1 MNGAEYFLMADV
13 HKEKNHVMYE
23 GKHIHFSEVDNKPL
37 CSYSPKLCKQRRL
50 NGYAFCIR
58 HVLEDKTAPFK
69 QCEFVAKYNSQRCT
83 NPIPKSEDRRYC
95 NSHLQVLGLVPKK
108 ERKKKNEQLEEVR
121 PRFHPDA
128 TMAVSLAVP
137 SLALKAAN
145 GLDGPTRSP
154 QRPRLTL
161 QYLEHELDDP
171 FAFPDDDDYV
181 LRKGT
186 VKRKLQTKLAQNRQ
200 QQRLLREPETF
211 RLQSEHFIPHTA
223 PSRLLY
229 PGTPPLSSP
238 PQPAGLPQ
246 GLLCKPP
253 PPPLPTPSLP
263 QASTHSIV
271 TTTPASH
278 SPNGKA
284 HRSASPPQKTPPP
297 AQPTA
302 TLPPPVTTATDS
314 PRPDVVVLKA
324 SKSTPV
330 CRQRSACRSR
340 LQRLA
345 KLCAEKQLLH
355 RDLFPHLG
363 LDWSEDSEE
372 EEEEDE
378 RMPPC
383 QFAWTLRDKWS
394 AVRPDLED
402 EGPSTRSLRMTRLCT
417 YLQHRYVQLC
427 RVERAAARQQRCRHA
442 FRKALLQAAS
452 KEPDS
457 AGQLLWEL
465 RAAAPTQTST
475 KQPDHRVVEPAL
487 CTGTIKGQHCPN
499 MSLPYTRHCFQ
510 HILLSRSQQ
519 LFSSC
524 TAKFADG
531 QQCSVP
537 VFDITHQTPLCE
549 EHAKKMDNF
558 LRGDNNRKVQ
568 QQRKPRKKTKP
579 PALTKKHKKKRRRG
593 PRRPQKP
600 IPPAV
605 PQGNLSMPAS
615 LGVSVS
621 ASHVRNSSTPE
632 LSADEIPDD
641 ITNEITDMPNDLELN
656 QEELAEVLQRL
667 PDDLQD
673 FDLFEGKNGELLPTT
688 EEAEELERAL
698 EAVTSYAASLEC
710 LSSIGDLA
718 HTDGDGDQELT
729 GRGMGVFAAA
739 AAAGMPALSRAV
751 NNELGDLLNGRIS
764 TENFSSL
771 ELDENLLHHPSALS
785 SPAGSLGSQAQGT
798 YPSPSDVGL
807 SSATLVNQS
816 GGLTERSHQSH
827 FSSLRGDASH
837 SSPRGHLLGKADDLI
852 SPRPHYGSEHSRSS
866 PYSSEHVPSPYS
878 DNATPPP
885 RPLPYPGDSLNVP
898 ATTTVAP
905 APYPPDVTLLPAHV
919 LPAQLVSP
927 RPQWGTISLS
937 DPATFSGL
945 ISSGA
950 EGHLLSTSLSTPLS
964 TPHSPSTHTAFSS
977 ATPGS
982 AVLLPGLTQASFG
995 DGSGVVTTVGPSS
1008 PPDLPASSPAKQQL
1022 PQFSAAFGPQ
1032 LTSHSGIPKDVQPTH
1047 SSIAPPTGF
1056 SVTAAAAAITNNVTV
1071 PFSAPQ

>member
-1 MNGAEYFLMADV
+1 WLREQVGGLESCANV

-108 ERKKKNEQLEEVR
+108 ERKKKNEQLEDVR
-121 PRFHPDA
+121 SRLHPDA

-137 SLALKAAN
+137 SLPLKAAN
-145 GLDGPTRSP
+145 GLNGPTRSP

-171 FAFPDDDDYV
+171 FAFPDDDDCI

-186 VKRKLQTKLAQNRQ
+186 VKRKLQTKLV

-211 RLQSEHFIPHTA
+211 RLQTEHFIPHIA
-223 PSRLLY
+223 PLRPLY

-238 PQPAGLPQ
+238 PRPVGLSQ
-246 GLLCKPP
+246 GLLCNPP
-253 PPPLPTPSLP
+253 PPPTPSLP
-263 QASTHSIV
+263 QAAAHCIA

-278 SPNGKA
+278 SPNGKT
-284 HRSASPPQKTPPP
+284 HRPASSPQQTPPP
-297 AQPTA
+297 PPPPQPTQ
-302 TLPPPVTTATDS
+302 PSPVVTVKDS

-324 SKSTPV
+324 SSSTP
-330 CRQRSACRSR
+330 ACKQHLACVSR

-372 EEEEDE
+372 EEEDE
-378 RMPPC
+378 RVPPC
-383 QFAWTLRDKWS
+383 QYAWTLRDKWS
-394 AVRPDLED
+394 AIRPDPED
-402 EGPSTRSLRMTRLCT
+402 EVTSTRGLRMTRLCT
-417 YLQHRYVQLC
+417 YLQHRHMQLC

-442 FRKALLQAAS
+442 FRRALLHAAS

-457 AGQLLWEL
+457 AGQLLREL
-465 RAAAPTQTST
+465 RTTSPTQTSM

-487 CTGTIKGQHCPN
+487 CTGTIKGQHCST

-531 QQCSVP
+531 QQCSIP

-558 LRGDNNRKVQ
+558 LRGDSNRKVQ

-615 LGVSVS
+615 LGVTVS

-710 LSSIGDLA
+710 LSSIGELA
-718 HTDGDGDQELT
+718 HTDGDGDQELS
-729 GRGMGVFAAA
+729 GRGIGVFVAA

-785 SPAGSLGSQAQGT
+785 SPAGSLGSQAQGN

-816 GGLTERSHQSH
+816 GLAERVHHSH
-827 FSSLRGDASH
+827 FHSLRGDASH
-837 SSPRGHLLGKADDLI
+837 TSPRSHLLGKAEDLI

-878 DNATPPP
+878 DNVTPPP
-885 RPLPYPGDSLNVP
+885 RPPPYPGDSL
-898 ATTTVAP
+898 TT
-905 APYPPDVTLLPAHV
+905 PYPPDVTLLPAHV
-919 LPAQLVSP
+919 LPAQLVNS

-937 DPATFSGL
+937 DPTSFGSL

-982 AVLLPGLTQASFG
+982 AVLLPGLTQAAFS
-995 DGSGVVTTVGPSS
+995 DGVTTMGPSS
-1008 PPDLPASSPAKQQL
+1008 PPDLPTSNPTKQQL

-1032 LTSHSGIPKDVQPTH
+1032 LISHSGIPKDVQPTH

-1056 SVTAAAAAITNNVTV
+1056 SVTAAAASTNNVTA
-1071 PFSAPQ
+1071 PFSTPQ

>member
-1 MNGAEYFLMADV
+1 
-13 HKEKNHVMYE
+13 MYE

-121 PRFHPDA
+121 PRLHPDA

-171 FAFPDDDDYV
+171 FAFPDDDDCV

-200 QQRLLREPETF
+200 QQRLLREPEIF
-211 RLQSEHFIPHTA
+211 RLQSEHFIPHPA
-223 PSRLLY
+223 PSRPQY
-229 PGTPPLSSP
+229 AGTPPLSSP
-238 PQPAGLPQ
+238 PRPTGLSQ

-253 PPPLPTPSLP
+253 PPPPPTPSLP
-263 QASTHSIV
+263 QVAAHGIV
-271 TTTPASH
+271 TTTPALH
-278 SPNGKA
+278 SPNGKH
-284 HRSASPPQKTPPP
+284 HRSASPLQQTPPP
-297 AQPTA
+297 PPPQPA
-302 TLPPPVTTATDS
+302 PALPPPVPVAKDS

-324 SKSTPV
+324 SNSTPV
-330 CRQRSACRSR
+330 CKQHSACVNR

-372 EEEEDE
+372 EEEVEDE
-378 RMPPC
+378 RVPPC
-383 QFAWTLRDKWS
+383 QYAWTLRDKWS
-394 AVRPDLED
+394 AIRPD
-402 EGPSTRSLRMTRLCT
+402 M
-417 YLQHRYVQLC
+417 
-427 RVERAAARQQRCRHA
+427 
-442 FRKALLQAAS
+442 
-452 KEPDS
+452 
-457 AGQLLWEL
+457 
-465 RAAAPTQTST
+465 

-499 MSLPYTRHCFQ
+499 MSLPYTRHCFH

-531 QQCSVP
+531 QQCSIP

-558 LRGDNNRKVQ
+558 LRGDSNRKVQ

-605 PQGNLSMPAS
+605 PQGNLSMPTS

-718 HTDGDGDQELT
+718 QTDGDSDQELS
-729 GRGMGVFAAA
+729 GRGMGVFVAA
-739 AAAGMPALSRAV
+739 AAAGMPVLSRAV

-785 SPAGSLGSQAQGT
+785 SPAGSLGSQALGT
-798 YPSPSDVGL
+798 YPSPSDMGL
-807 SSATLVNQS
+807 ASAALVNQS
-816 GGLTERSHQSH
+816 GLAERAHPSH
-827 FSSLRGDASH
+827 FHSLRGDGSH
-837 SSPRGHLLGKADDLI
+837 TSPRPHLLGKTEDLI

-878 DNATPPP
+878 DNVTPPP
-885 RPLPYPGDSLNVP
+885 RPPPYPGDSL
-898 ATTTVAP
+898 ATP
-905 APYPPDVTLLPAHV
+905 FPPDVTLLPAHV
-919 LPAQLVSP
+919 LPAQLVNP

-964 TPHSPSTHTAFSS
+964 TPHSPSTHTAFST
-977 ATPGS
+977 ATPS
-982 AVLLPGLTQASFG
+982 NAVLLPGLTQAGFS
-995 DGSGVVTTVGPSS
+995 DGVASMGPSS
-1008 PPDLPASSPAKQQL
+1008 PPDLPTSNPTKQQL

-1032 LTSHSGIPKDVQPTH
+1032 LSSHSGIPKDVQPTH

-1056 SVTAAAAAITNNVTV
+1056 SVTAAAASTNNVTA
-1071 PFSAPQ
+1071 PFSTPQ